1 MRGDRSDRLVKKE
14 IFNLNRHLPSRRKTL
29 EELLREEKPHVM
41 GADGTRHRFKWA
53 ELEDLQ
59 GMLTEDEAR
68 RLRLPIYIEIESDTS
83 GARIAGDIEVRVV
96 SEVLERDDEGD
107 VIYIYRPEMR
117 VLRARFPTV
126 TQYMF
131 LVREL

>member
-68 RLRLPIYIEIESDTS
+68 RLRLPIYIEIDPIPPVQ
-83 GARIAGDIEVRVV
+83 G
-96 SEVLERDDEGD
+96 
-107 VIYIYRPEMR
+107 
-117 VLRARFPTV
+117 
-126 TQYMF
+126 
-131 LVREL
+131 